1 MFNFQIDIS
10 DVLIEFQQLSSR
22 SSELKEAILDR
33 LTDDFM
39 HRWERNVN
47 EALHSTRGEYKKA
60 MFVER
65 PEEGV
70 AVIGLT
76 PRESQL
82 ALMLEEGASSW
93 DMKENFKKSDKAKNK
108 GKSNWYL
115 TVPFRHATSE
125 AVGEAMMFSGVMDK
139 SVEKAVKA
147 QGTLK
152 DLSSLPQEYQKILS
166 NPTTGTPHKTQIVMG
181 MKKISMP
188 STGKEKR
195 SGYFTFRRVSE
206 NSQEGSWVHRGFQ
219 ARKLIEKTINEVPF
233 DSLVQMAVD
242 DFLTISL

>member
-10 DVLIEFQQLSSR
+10 DVLIEFQQLAGASAD
-22 SSELKEAILDR
+22 LKAAILDR
-33 LTDDFM
+33 VTDDFM
-39 HRWERNVN
+39 HRWETNVN
-47 EALHSTRGEYKKA
+47 NALHSTRGEYKKA

-65 PEEGV
+65 PEDGV
-70 AVIGLT
+70 AIIGLT

-82 ALMLEEGASSW
+82 ALMIEDGASSW
-93 DMKENFKKSDKAKNK
+93 DMKDNFKKSDKAKNK
-108 GKSNWYL
+108 GQASWYL

-125 AVGEAMMFSGVMDK
+125 AVGESMIFSGKMDK
-139 SVEKAVKA
+139 AVEREVKA

-152 DLSSLPQEYQKILS
+152 DLSSLPQEYQKIMS
-166 NPTTGTPHKTQIVMG
+166 NPTTGTTHKAQIVLG
-181 MKKISMP
+181 MKKMDIA

-206 NSQEGSWVHRGFQ
+206 NSQDGSWVHKGFE

-233 DSLVQMAVD
+233 DTLVQMAVD
-242 DFLTISL
+242 DFLMR